1 MMDEKT
7 EYVISHIGSSNITKT
22 NYDNINAEDLPQQ
35 VVNIGKNIDRVVLTT
50 LQCHLF

>member
-1 MMDEKT
+1 MMDEKP
-7 EYVISHIGSSNITKT
+7 EYVISHIGASNITKT

-35 VVNIGKNIDRVVLTT
+35 VANIGKNIDRVVPTT